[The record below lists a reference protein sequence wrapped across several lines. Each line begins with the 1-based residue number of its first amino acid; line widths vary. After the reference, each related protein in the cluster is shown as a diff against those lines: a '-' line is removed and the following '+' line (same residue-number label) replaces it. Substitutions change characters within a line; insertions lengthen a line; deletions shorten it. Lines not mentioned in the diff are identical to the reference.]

1 MVSFQFNG
9 VQYMYIFH
17 QFAKYFN
24 ICMYLHTYK
33 HRQTQEM
40 FKFKS
45 LRKIKLIWERILV

>member
-45 LRKIKLIWERILV
+45 LRKTKLVWERILV